1 MQPSSRSIAIRQP
14 HVHAFSLKCTLLLA
28 SIRTKLL
35 LTIKC
40 NQSSQQGDVG
50 SAACPP
56 IAEFGLRHTL
66 NWLLDRI
73 YHVNELADKFV
84 QNVPSRHSPNI
95 DRQYIG
101 HGTVAHDGL
110 LEAMKRRIDADSD
123 DSVKSR
129 DEVVEPASDAKH
141 YTRRKSVTGM
151 MGSDDL
157 PPARSPHRYNR
168 GSLSLEGG
176 RRASIMNPPP
186 APNRQY
192 PSPPGRSLSSP
203 TYPNFPS
210 LPSPSTGSYASGPP
224 SVNLP
229 PPSSFH
235 QQGITTYLPSMTH
248 SADALQAHSTAL
260 QHEVAL
266 QKIALASLQDEH
278 NELLQAF
285 SRSQI
290 RANTLEKKHSDADS
304 EIISLTEE
312 KLRLQSQVIELERSV
327 KDLARSRDEFRQA
340 AVQEGAQYVQIVEKA
355 SRLEQLA
362 AEERKKWNQLKAEM
376 EERIEKLS
384 IGTKQTHGAA
394 PADGSVSAA
403 HVIEDL
409 NTPPSSGS
417 IPGDLKTEPVT
428 ESRIYAARS
437 QADVNSDLKEEI
449 RLLRTRCT
457 EVEDTL
463 RTVRDESRNMEE
475 IIEALGLARKSI
487 LEQADGTL
495 GSGTGGGE

>member
-1 MQPSSRSIAIRQP
+1 MQPSSRSLAICRP
-14 HVHAFSLKCTLLLA
+14 PVHILSRECTLLFG
-28 SIRTKLL
+28 SIQSKLL

-40 NQSSQQGDVG
+40 NQSSRQGDVG

-73 YHVNELADKFV
+73 CHVNELADKFV

-110 LEAMKRRIDADSD
+110 LDAMKRRIDADSD

-129 DEVVEPASDAKH
+129 DEVVEPTSDAKH
-141 YTRRKSVTGM
+141 YTRRKSITGM

-157 PPARSPHRYNR
+157 PLARSPHGFHRA
-168 GSLSLEGG
+168 SLSVEGG

-235 QQGITTYLPSMTH
+235 QQGVNTYLPSMTH

-312 KLRLQSQVIELERSV
+312 KLRLQSQVIDLERSV

-355 SRLEQLA
+355 SRLEQVA
-362 AEERKKWNQLKAEM
+362 AEERKSWNRLKVEM
-376 EERIEKLS
+376 EERIEELS
-384 IGTKQTHGAA
+384 VGTKQTHGTA
-394 PADGSVSAA
+394 PADGSISAA
-403 HVIEDL
+403 HVI
-409 NTPPSSGS
+409 NTQPSSGS
-417 IPGDLKTEPVT
+417 IPAELKTEPVT
-428 ESRIYAARS
+428 ESTYSARS
-437 QADVNSDLKEEI
+437 LKDVNNDLKDEI
-449 RLLRTRCT
+449 QRLRTRCA

-463 RTVRDESRNMEE
+463 RTVRDESRNMEG
-475 IIEALGLARKSI
+475 IVEALGLARKSI
-487 LEQADGTL
+487 LQQADEAL
-495 GSGTGGGE
+495 GSGVGGGG